1 MKPFL
6 ETVRERVV
14 IYDGA
19 MGTEIQE
26 RHPSMDDFWGK
37 ENCSEVLVLSRPDI
51 IKDIHAAYFKAG
63 ADVVETNT
71 FGGTR
76 IVLGEFDL
84 ADKVHEI
91 NKRAA
96 ELAREVARDFSANG
110 KPRYVAGSIG
120 PGTKL
125 PSLGQISYDD
135 MFNAY
140 LEQSLGLID
149 GGVDILLIETCQD
162 ILQTKVSV
170 AAAFEAMKQR
180 GKRIPVQAQVTL
192 QESGTMLLGT
202 EIGAAETALE
212 PFDCEIIGLNCAT
225 GPKEMNDAV
234 RYLAH
239 NAPKEISIL
248 PNAGLPENVGGVAH
262 YRLTPQIA
270 WRSGTRSSLRNMAFA
285 LWADV
290 AAPRRSTSRRWL
302 ICARTWNR
310 RNAKCR
316 SRLPL
321 QVRTQ
326 RFRLILIPSR

>member
-1 MKPFL
+1 MKSFL

-51 IKDIHAAYFKAG
+51 IKDIHAAYFEAG

-96 ELAREVARDFSANG
+96 ELAREVAQDFSGNG
-110 KPRYVAGSIG
+110 KPRYVARSIG

-162 ILQTKVSV
+162 IL
-170 AAAFEAMKQR
+170 
-180 GKRIPVQAQVTL
+180 
-192 QESGTMLLGT
+192 
-202 EIGAAETALE
+202 
-212 PFDCEIIGLNCAT
+212 
-225 GPKEMNDAV
+225 
-234 RYLAH
+234 
-239 NAPKEISIL
+239 
-248 PNAGLPENVGGVAH
+248 
-262 YRLTPQIA
+262 
-270 WRSGTRSSLRNMAFA
+270 
-285 LWADV
+285 
-290 AAPRRSTSRRWL
+290 
-302 ICARTWNR
+302 
-310 RNAKCR
+310 
-316 SRLPL
+316 
-321 QVRTQ
+321 
-326 RFRLILIPSR
+326 